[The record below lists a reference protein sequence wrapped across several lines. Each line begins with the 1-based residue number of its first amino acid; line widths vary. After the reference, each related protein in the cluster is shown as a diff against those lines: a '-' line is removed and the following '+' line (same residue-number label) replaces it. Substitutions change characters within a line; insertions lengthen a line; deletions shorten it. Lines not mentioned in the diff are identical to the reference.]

1 VRGFAGGGVTV
12 ESIQSIVSLAIS
24 IVTVPVWV
32 TIMANMGEV
41 ARWAGDLFR
50 AVLGLII
57 MLIPGTVF
65 WLVVI
70 GIVVIVERWNTG
82 QAVLDSTGQYP
93 REPEGNHV
101 EGWEHNAT

>member
-1 VRGFAGGGVTV
+1 V
-12 ESIQSIVSLAIS
+12 ESTQSIVSLAIS
-24 IVTVPVWV
+24 IVTAPVWV
-32 TIMANMGEV
+32 TIMANIGEV

-101 EGWEHNAT
+101 QGWEHNAT